1 MARQLEHFPNL
12 VSMFFARAGEK
23 GDRPFLWARHSG
35 QWQPISWN
43 EAARQVAA
51 LAASLRKLGHSEPV
65 DTMYQAAGCYSCAD
79 TGYHGRVG
87 VFELLLIEGPIR
99 DALQREVSI
108 DEIRRMLPDTGFRSM
123 QQDALDKVVQ
133 GQTTLDEV
141 LHAFPLVV

>member
-51 LAASLRKLGHSEPV
+51 VAASLRKLGLEKGDRVMLVSENRPEWLV
-65 DTMYQAAGCYSCAD
+65 ADLGIMAAGMLISMA
-79 TGYHGRVG
+79 GRQ
-87 VFELLLIEGPIR
+87 EG
-99 DALQREVSI
+99 
-108 DEIRRMLPDTGFRSM
+108 
-123 QQDALDKVVQ
+123 
-133 GQTTLDEV
+133 
-141 LHAFPLVV
+141 